1 MTGVQTCALPI
12 CFPVTIYAQENTGI
26 FLWALQGYERVKQDG
41 FEIPETIQRATN
53 EYKQSQDIFKMFI
66 DEECQKVDE
75 KEYDKLKDL
84 RISYNRFCDENRMN
98 SCQKNPIEFKK
109 LLSDYGYK
117 NGKGFHNDN
126 IVYGLMLKSKFTF
139 N

>member
-1 MTGVQTCALPI
+1 
-12 CFPVTIYAQENTGI
+12 
-26 FLWALQGYERVKQDG
+26 
-41 FEIPETIQRATN
+41 
-53 EYKQSQDIFKMFI
+53 MFI
-66 DEECQKVDE
+66 DEECQKVDD

-109 LLSDYGYK
+109 LLADYGYK
-117 NGKGFHNDN
+117 TGKGFHNDN
-126 IVYGLMLKSKFTF
+126 IVYGLILKSKFTF